1 VRRVMLEFPAGKID
15 AGETPLATAQREL
28 VEEVGYTATSWRSLG
43 VIHPEVGYSTEFIEL
58 FEATGLTHVGARPD
72 SGEFLEVVTMTE
84 DELLATFD
92 SGGVTDGKTVAALF
106 AWLRRR

>member
-1 VRRVMLEFPAGKID
+1 
-15 AGETPLATAQREL
+15 
-28 VEEVGYTATSWRSLG
+28 
-43 VIHPEVGYSTEFIEL
+43 
-58 FEATGLTHVGARPD
+58 VGARLD